1 MDMTPQSTGDDRVD
15 QAVAELEALAGLPLD
30 EHPAALEAV
39 HDQLK
44 EILGGLGD
52 AGRPG
57 AQGRTGETGETG
69 EPGRQGEQ
77 GELDRGDGGS
87 HDIGRDPRR

>member
-15 QAVAELEALAGLPLD
+15 QAVAGLEALADLPLD

-39 HDQLK
+39 HDRLK

-57 AQGRTGETGETG
+57 TQGRAAEPG
-69 EPGRQGEQ
+69 EPGRRGEQ
-77 GELDRGDGGS
+77 GELDRGNVGGQ
-87 HDIGRDPRR
+87 DVGGDPRR

>member
-15 QAVAELEALAGLPLD
+15 QAVAGLEALADLPLD

-39 HDQLK
+39 HDRLK

-57 AQGRTGETGETG
+57 AQGRTGAPG
-69 EPGRQGEQ
+69 EPGRRGEQ
-77 GELDRGDGGS
+77 GELGRGDVDS
-87 HDIGRDPRR
+87 HDVGGDPQR